1 MARITINAE
10 QWSDLVL
17 VYMLD
22 TLKKKKIM
30 DATSPAYKEVVE
42 KLGQALKPKLV
53 VHYIHMD
60 PEIRVKYRLI
70 RTAFDGKGH
79 AGVDITEKA
88 TTVGREEKE
97 K

>member
-1 MARITINAE
+1 MARITINSE
-10 QWSDLVL
+10 QFSDVVL

-22 TLKKKKIM
+22 TIKKANILK
-30 DATSPAYKEVVE
+30 ATSEDYQYFIS
-42 KLGQALKPKLV
+42 KLSQALKPKLV
-53 VHYIHMD
+53 QHFIKMD

-79 AGVDITEKA
+79 AGIDVTEKA
-88 TTVGREEKE
+88 TDVGREKE